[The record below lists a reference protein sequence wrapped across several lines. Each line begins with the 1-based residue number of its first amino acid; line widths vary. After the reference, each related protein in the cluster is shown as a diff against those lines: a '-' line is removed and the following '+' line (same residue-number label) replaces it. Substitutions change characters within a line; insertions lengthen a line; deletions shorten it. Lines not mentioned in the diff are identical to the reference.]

1 MQHDFTETLESG
13 SWLVKISPSTEYG
26 YFANTEE
33 GEGGGLWFEGNEL
46 YDYDGVYELPKS
58 MIAALLGAGYNLPW
72 NFLGESDEEPCSKER
87 ESQSLCGND

>member
-1 MQHDFTETLESG
+1 MIHDYTETLELG
-13 SWLVKISPSTEYG
+13 CWLVKISPSTEYG

-58 MIAALLGAGYNLPW
+58 VFVVLLGAGYNIPW
-72 NFLGESDEEPCSKER
+72 NFLGEYDAKSSSEEFK
-87 ESQSLCGND
+87 SQSLCGND